1 MPTNLPLVPYA
12 SRPVVSPAAACN
24 LLSIGKT
31 KLYEHIAAGDLA
43 SVKRG
48 SRRYV
53 FTDSVHALVAA
64 WRNQNE
70 EAGDEA
76 HS

>member
-1 MPTNLPLVPYA
+1 MSTTLTLVPYA

-31 KLYEHIAAGDLA
+31 KLYEHLAAGDLR

-53 FTDSVHALVAA
+53 FTDSVLALVAA
-64 WRNQNE
+64 WRDQNA
-70 EAGDEA
+70 EAGHA
-76 HS
+76 N